1 MECIERTKSGIK
13 GLDPLLSGGFPRE
26 STIMLTGGPGCGKTT
41 FSMNYL
47 VNGALE
53 YGENG
58 VYVSLEEEPER
69 VIRNSSAC
77 FNFPIQ
83 ELIKKKKLKFV
94 RAELYDFDKLKIM
107 IEDEVDALKA
117 KRLVIDPTTI
127 ISLFFEKPL
136 EIRRGILDLDRVVKK
151 LGCTSLL
158 ICEVPEGMKG
168 ISAFGVEEFVADGII
183 VMYHFRG
190 EKYTRA
196 LSIKK
201 MRATRHDVGLHPI
214 EITKEGIVVYP
225 NEDMD
230 KHLAARN
237 IKL

>member
-1 MECIERTKSGIK
+1 MECVERAKTGIK
-13 GLDPLLSGGFPRE
+13 GLDELLSGGFPRE
-26 STIMLTGGPGCGKTT
+26 STIMLTGGPGAGKTT

-47 VNGALE
+47 VNGATH

-69 VIRNSSAC
+69 IIRNSMSC
-77 FNFPIQ
+77 FNWPVE
-83 ELIKKKKLKFV
+83 ELIKKKRLKLV

-136 EIRRGILDLDRVVKK
+136 EIRRAIIDLDRVVKK

-158 ICEVPEGMKG
+158 ICEMPEGTKG

-196 LSIKK
+196 ISIKK
-201 MRATRHDVGLHPI
+201 MRATRHDVGLHPV
-214 EITKEGIVVYP
+214 EITTEGIVVYP
-225 NEDMD
+225 SDHFERLLE
-230 KHLAARN
+230 KGRN
-237 IKL
+237 